1 MPESKPICVSQRT
14 SCRTPFSPCHI
25 QVGRLDIRHLYP
37 LIHFTGPHEVFSFL
51 FWVKTSSQLH
61 WHHFDLK
68 TWREPSLRFTNSP
81 HTHTH
86 YQLSTW
92 HLISPKTRNYNVPN
106 SDTDVDRCY
115 ANTLVVFW
123 NYVSLHSSGWLRSLF
138 GAGLSRV
145 CRPTPPHWA
154 FDFLVIMLF
163 LMKLNLFFFLFNS
176 VEGLFPSFLHWQTV
190 TYFDSF

>member
-1 MPESKPICVSQRT
+1 MCQSEDILQDSVLSLSHSSRQAWHQIPLSTDPFYWAPWGFQFFVLSKNLVTIT
-14 SCRTPFSPCHI
+14 
-25 QVGRLDIRHLYP
+25 L
-37 LIHFTGPHEVFSFL
+37 
-51 FWVKTSSQLH
+51 

-68 TWREPSLRFTNSP
+68 TWHEPSLRFTNSP